1 MSLVN
6 MAYNILHK
14 AWTVGMTCTNKEFL
28 NKKSLKFS
36 QIQEGTLQTTKGQ
49 KDFMMMYLNAH
60 YMHYDFFKVFFRAV
74 NALSMLK
81 IELKC
86 SFLRYRKCSF

>member
-28 NKKSLKFS
+28 NRKSLKFS

-49 KDFMMMYLNAH
+49 KDFMMLSAL
-60 YMHYDFFKVFFRAV
+60 MHTTCIMIFFKFFSG
-74 NALSMLK
+74 L
-81 IELKC
+81 
-86 SFLRYRKCSF
+86 